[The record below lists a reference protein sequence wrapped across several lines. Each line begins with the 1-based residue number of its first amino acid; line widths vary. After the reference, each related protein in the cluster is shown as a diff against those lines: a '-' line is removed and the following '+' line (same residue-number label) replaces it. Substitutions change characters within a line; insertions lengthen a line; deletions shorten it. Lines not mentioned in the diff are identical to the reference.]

1 MQVQMRYHMNS
12 MLLKAFVVAGLTVGV
27 AITTPGCA
35 VDEQYSQT
43 ALNAL
48 QTREFDY
55 AFDPTFDAT
64 VGALFDLGYTIRTS
78 DKRGGFLS
86 AVSQNGMVQIKLD
99 QAGPK
104 RTSVR
109 VSTGFAGQNRVNKE
123 RIDEILNTIDR
134 RLTAS
139 NVQRTP

>member
-1 MQVQMRYHMNS
+1 MKAT
-12 MLLKAFVVAGLTVGV
+12 LLGFVLFAGLSAGLLP
-27 AITTPGCA
+27 ACA

-78 DKRGGFLS
+78 DKRGGFVS
-86 AVSQNGMVQIKLD
+86 AVGAPGLVQIKLD

-109 VSTGFAGQNRVNKE
+109 VSTGARGQTRVNKQL
-123 RIDEILNTIDR
+123 IDEILNTIDR

-139 NVQRTP
+139 NVEGSK

>member
-1 MQVQMRYHMNS
+1 MQVRMQS
-12 MLLKAFVVAGLTVGV
+12 MLKAAALVALTLGAGV
-27 AITTPGCA
+27 PATGCA

-109 VSTGFAGQNRVNKE
+109 VSTGFAGQTRVNKE
-123 RIDEILNTIDR
+123 LIDEILNTIDR
-134 RLTAS
+134 RLTSSAVPR
-139 NVQRTP
+139 NQ

>member
-1 MQVQMRYHMNS
+1 MKSTFCV
-12 MLLKAFVVAGLTVGV
+12 LALGAALATGLFVPA
-27 AITTPGCA
+27 CA
-35 VDEQYSQT
+35 VDEHYSQT

-78 DKRGGFLS
+78 DKRGGFVS
-86 AVSQNGMVQIKLD
+86 AGGLGGMVQIKLD

-109 VSTGFAGQNRVNKE
+109 VSTGAQGQTHVNKE
-123 RIDEILNTIDR
+123 RTDEILNTIDR

-139 NVQRTP
+139 NVQGSR

>member
-1 MQVQMRYHMNS
+1 MKRAS
-12 MLLKAFVVAGLTVGV
+12 PFVLCAAALTLGSVA
-27 AITTPGCA
+27 PGCA

-55 AFDPTFDAT
+55 PFDPTFDAAI
-64 VGALFDLGYTIRTS
+64 GALFDLGYTIRSS

-86 AVSQNGMVQIKLD
+86 AVSRNGLVQIKID

-109 VSTGFAGQNRVNKE
+109 VSTGAAGQTRVNKE
-123 RIDEILNTIDR
+123 LIDEILNTIDR

-139 NVQRTP
+139 AVPRNQ

>member
-1 MQVQMRYHMNS
+1 MNS
-12 MLLKAFVVAGLTVGV
+12 TLQSTMKPILLGVVLAAGAASLV
-27 AITTPGCA
+27 PGCA

-86 AVSQNGMVQIKLD
+86 AVGQSGMVQIKLD

-109 VSTGFAGQNRVNKE
+109 VSTGFAGQTRVNKE

-139 NVQRTP
+139 SIPRNP

>member
-1 MQVQMRYHMNS
+1 MKS
-12 MLLKAFVVAGLTVGV
+12 LLLSCALAAGTLGLFT
-27 AITTPGCA
+27 GCA
-35 VDEQYSQT
+35 VDVPYSQT

-109 VSTGFAGQNRVNKE
+109 VSTGFSGQTRVNIE

-134 RLTAS
+134 RLTTS
-139 NVQRTP
+139 NISRNQ

>member
-1 MQVQMRYHMNS
+1 MQVPMQDKMNS
-12 MLLKAFVVAGLTVGV
+12 MFLKAVAAVSVTIGAAT
-27 AITTPGCA
+27 IIPGCA

-86 AVSQNGMVQIKLD
+86 AVSSNGMVQIKLD

-123 RIDEILNTIDR
+123 RIDEILNSIDR

>member
-1 MQVQMRYHMNS
+1 MKRSLSSSV
-12 MLLKAFVVAGLTVGV
+12 LLAAALTFGFI
-27 AITTPGCA
+27 APGCA

-55 AFDPTFDAT
+55 AFDPTFDAA
-64 VGALFDLGYTIRTS
+64 VGALFDLGYTIRSS

-86 AVSQNGMVQIKLD
+86 AVSQNGLVQIKVD

-109 VSTGFAGQNRVNKE
+109 VSTGAQGQTRVNKAL
-123 RIDEILNTIDR
+123 IDEILNTIDR
-134 RLTAS
+134 RLTS
-139 NVQRTP
+139 SGVQRSS

>member
-1 MQVQMRYHMNS
+1 MKS
-12 MLLKAFVVAGLTVGV
+12 LLLSCALAATAFGSFT
-27 AITTPGCA
+27 GCA

-55 AFDPTFDAT
+55 ALDPTFDAT

-86 AVSQNGMVQIKLD
+86 AVSQNGLVQIKLD

-109 VSTGFAGQNRVNKE
+109 VSTGARGQTRVNKE
-123 RIDEILNTIDR
+123 LIDEILNTIDR
-134 RLTAS
+134 RLTSS
-139 NVQRTP
+139 NIPRSS